1 MESISTTKLSSKGQI
16 VIPEDVRDR
25 LGLKPG
31 DQFIVLGRDDAVILK
46 NISPPSMEDFDDL
59 IETAR
64 KQARAARLKRSDV
77 SKAVSRVRG
86 RK

>member
-1 MESISTTKLSSKGQI
+1 MVTISTTKLSSKGQI
-16 VIPEDVRDR
+16 VIPEDIRDR

-31 DQFIVLGRDDAVILK
+31 DQFIVLGGDDAVILK
-46 NISPPSMEDFDDL
+46 SITPPSMGDFDAL

-64 KQARAARLKRSDV
+64 KQARAARLKRSDIA
-77 SKAVSRVRG
+77 KAVSEVRG